1 MHIFPFNHLL
11 TDGSW
16 VAGPLGVLGQVT
28 NKSCSVPT
36 YQGRLWEAY
45 RRNRA
50 PGEEEVIAILL
61 INDAQAIHSHST
73 MHVGGKSC
81 TGNRMD
87 PLPCAQV
94 VLEGQELPQTIHSH
108 QVQGRMVSA
117 CTPMTI
123 YGVLMWYWC
132 SHCTAGDFCSTSC
145 PSSLELQCWCRYI
158 QLHCDSP
165 PTLLASYHC
174 RSRSFG
180 ML

>member
-1 MHIFPFNHLL
+1 MSINKSYIVSEYFLCIFLAFNHLL
-11 TDGSW
+11 TDHSW
-16 VAGPLGVLGQVT
+16 VAGPLGVLGQVA

-61 INDAQAIHSHST
+61 INNAQAIHLPYSSHT

-87 PLPCAQV
+87 PLQCAPV

-108 QVQGRMVSA
+108 QV
-117 CTPMTI
+117 
-123 YGVLMWYWC
+123 
-132 SHCTAGDFCSTSC
+132 
-145 PSSLELQCWCRYI
+145 
-158 QLHCDSP
+158 
-165 PTLLASYHC
+165 
-174 RSRSFG
+174 
-180 ML
+180 